1 MALERIVSKDRA
13 EWLSVRRRLG
23 LGGSDAA
30 AIVGASEH
38 STPAQVY
45 FKKVGIDV
53 ADVESDHAAIGRMM
67 EEPIAQRY
75 AQKTGREVVNA
86 GTFTILRDP
95 DRPWMFTTL
104 DRIVVDRGALEC
116 KSANFAGWQIKH
128 DWLEGPPLSYLV
140 QAQHQMAVTGAD
152 VVDIAALVGV
162 FGFFIFEITRDD
174 AFIEQLIEAE
184 RRFWEENV
192 MARRVPVLDAEE
204 ETRRL
209 VNAQFIP
216 DPTKILSI
224 APDNED
230 FLKWDRQRTIA
241 DNLMDEAKAM
251 RTEADANIIL
261 QLRDFAVA
269 DLPDGS
275 RYKRS
280 TIKRAGYTVAET
292 EYTELRRLK
301 PPKAKVKK

>member
-1 MALERIVSKDRA
+1 MALERITSKDRG

-23 LGGSDAA
+23 LGASDAA
-30 AIVGASEH
+30 AIVGASEY

-45 FKKVGIDV
+45 FKKVG
-53 ADVESDHAAIGRMM
+53 ADVPEVDSDHAAIGRLM

-75 AQKTGREVVNA
+75 AEKTKREVINA
-86 GTFTILRDP
+86 GTFTILRDT

-116 KSANFAGWQIKH
+116 KSANFFGWNIKH
-128 DWLEGPPLSYLV
+128 DWLEGPPLSYIV
-140 QAQHQMAVTGAD
+140 QAQHQMAVTGAE
-152 VVDIAALVGV
+152 VVDIAALVGIY
-162 FGFFIFEITRDD
+162 GFFIFEITRDQ

-184 RRFWEENV
+184 RRFWQDHVLEG
-192 MARRVPVLDAEE
+192 RVPVLDAEE

-216 DPTKILSI
+216 DPAKTLTI

-230 FLKWDRQRTIA
+230 FLKWDRQRIIA
-241 DNLMDEAKAM
+241 DNLMDEAAAM
-251 RTEADANIIL
+251 RREADSNIIL
-261 QLRDFAVA
+261 QLQDNAVA
-269 DLPDGS
+269 ELPDGS

-280 TIKRAGYTVAET
+280 VIKKAGYTVQPT
-292 EYTELRRLK
+292 EYTELRKLK
-301 PPKAKVKK
+301 PPKGRK